1 MCEAVFVLS
10 LAIIILFFVGPLVLN
25 LPEDAPLVTVP
36 ALIFAVLGLGA
47 GIFGYFTASKYDN
60 AWISYG
66 IFALFSAAVI
76 ALIIT
81 TGGVHS
87 PFVALFLL
95 IAFFSGI
102 FSYYGSL
109 PLLILTGIYVG
120 GAYVAHDFT
129 FNVVL
134 TVLFTAVLPLIAGFI
149 VWYGREAG
157 GDSTVKKEVKQI
169 ASQLSEVAS
178 VSEVIINAIGDGV
191 IAMDSQGTV
200 QLINPAAQK
209 LLGWSKQDAVAL
221 NYKSVL
227 SFLNKQ
233 NNPIDNLTDPVQQ
246 ALNTNQETRTN
257 ELSIGTKSGQR
268 FMAAVV
274 VSPISDQA
282 GSGVIAMFHDITKEK
297 KEEREQAE
305 FISTASHEMRTPVAS
320 IEGYLGLALNPNTSQ
335 IDDKARDFIMKA
347 QAAAQHLGRL
357 FQDLLD
363 VSKSED
369 GRMANTPKVVD
380 IVPFVGELVQGLT
393 KKATDKGLRIKYP
406 PIGGTGG
413 ERMITPVYFV
423 NLDNDHLREVT
434 NNLIENAI
442 KYTLQGEVVVDVSGT
457 EDRVVISVKDSGIGI
472 PPEDISHLFQKF
484 YRVDNE
490 ETNQIGGTGLGLY
503 LCRRLVDVMGGR
515 IWVESE
521 YKKGSTFFVELPRI
535 SGAQAEALKAE
546 QANQITAQPGEVTPV
561 TSPDGLPPVIAAP
574 PAPIPETPKP
584 DLGANGTEAA
594 TTVPRGELLSDEQK
608 AAHVARL
615 KAMIEQQKAAE
626 AAPPQ
631 TPGQTPS

>member
-1 MCEAVFVLS
+1 MLE
-10 LAIIILFFVGPLVLN
+10 
-25 LPEDAPLVTVP
+25 LPENVALVSLP
-36 ALIFAVLGLGA
+36 AVITAFISLGA
-47 GIFGYFTASKYDN
+47 SVFGYLTASKYDN
-60 AWISYG
+60 AWLSYG
-66 IFALFSAAVI
+66 IFASFALAVI
-76 ALIIT
+76 TLLIT
-81 TGGVHS
+81 SGGAHS

-95 IAFFSGI
+95 VAFFSGM

-109 PLLILTGIYVG
+109 PLLVLTGVYVG
-120 GAYVAHDFT
+120 GAYLALDFDDSL
-129 FNVVL
+129 VL
-134 TVLFTAVLPLIAGFI
+134 TVIFTSILPLIAGFI
-149 VWYGREAG
+149 VWYGREAEG
-157 GDSTVKKEVKQI
+157 ETSVKKEVKQM

-191 IAMDSQGTV
+191 IALDSQGTI

-221 NYKSVL
+221 NYKSVFQL
-227 SFLNKQ
+227 LNKQ
-233 NNPIDNLTDPVQQ
+233 NGQVDPLADPVQQ
-246 ALNTNQETRTN
+246 ALNTNQEIRTN
-257 ELSIGTKSGQR
+257 ELSVATKSGQR
-268 FMAAVV
+268 FMAAIV

-335 IDDKARDFIMKA
+335 IDDKARDFILKA

-369 GRMANTPKVVD
+369 GRMTNEPTVVD
-380 IVPFVGELVQGLT
+380 LVPFIGELVQGLT
-393 KKATDKGLRIKYP
+393 QKATDKGLRIKYVP
-406 PIGGTGG
+406 ASGTGG

-423 NLDNDHLREVT
+423 NLDNDHLREVA

-442 KYTLQGEVVVDVSGT
+442 KYTLRGEVIVDISGT
-457 EDRVVISVKDSGIGI
+457 EDRVVLSVKDSGIGI
-472 PPEDISHLFQKF
+472 PAENIPHLFQKF

-503 LCRRLVDVMGGR
+503 LSRRLVEVMGGR
-515 IWVESE
+515 LWVESE

-535 SGAQAEALKAE
+535 SSAQAEALKIE
-546 QANQITAQPGEVTPV
+546 QANRIVIAPPQPTA
-561 TSPDGLPPVIAAP
+561 SPDALPPVVKAP
-574 PAPIPETPKP
+574 SAEPASPN
-584 DLGANGTEAA
+584 LGANGTQAA
-594 TTVPRGELLSDEQK
+594 TTVPRGEVLTEEQK

-626 AAPPQ
+626 AAPPPQ